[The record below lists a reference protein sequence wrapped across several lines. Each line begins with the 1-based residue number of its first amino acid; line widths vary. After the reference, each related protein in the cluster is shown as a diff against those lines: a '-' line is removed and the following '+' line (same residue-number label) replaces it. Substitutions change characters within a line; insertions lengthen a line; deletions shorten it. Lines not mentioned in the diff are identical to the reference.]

1 MLSNVWPPATVAPCA
16 LAWQR
21 LAIASAVVTN
31 TPHVIPP
38 LLSRARCSPDS
49 LAVPGNPGKTLKELW
64 ELEGH
69 RGLTTRDA
77 LRHEMF
83 QMVR

>member
-1 MLSNVWPPATVAPCA
+1 M
-16 LAWQR
+16 
-21 LAIASAVVTN
+21 VTN

-38 LLSRARCSPDS
+38 LLSRAKLAGF
-49 LAVPGNPGKTLKELW
+49 LAVPGNPGKTLKELRD
-64 ELEGH
+64 LEGH